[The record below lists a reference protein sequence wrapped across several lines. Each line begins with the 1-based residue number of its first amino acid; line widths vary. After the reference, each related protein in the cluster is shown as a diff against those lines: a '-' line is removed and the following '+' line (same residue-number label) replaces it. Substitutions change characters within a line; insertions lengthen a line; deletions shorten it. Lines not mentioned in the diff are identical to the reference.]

1 MTAAGV
7 FDASAG
13 DPELDDLITSF
24 AAELAFHLVNL
35 AICIN
40 PVRIAVGGGMV
51 RSWERLRPHLERAL
65 SAGVPFPPELVVAQ
79 FPYDAPLLGAVALA
93 VDAARGRDDEAGE
106 LRDASPAR
114 ASPAARTGK
123 AHGVAV
129 TVGEDT
135 KYQNTMI
142 QDTRV

>member
-7 FDASAG
+7 FEASAG

-51 RSWERLRPHLERAL
+51 RSWERLRPQLEQAL

-93 VDAARGRDDEAGE
+93 VDAAQGHGEQHRGTSYDGLVRSHDRGADG
-106 LRDASPAR
+106 
-114 ASPAARTGK
+114 AAVPVSK
-123 AHGVAV
+123 
-129 TVGEDT
+129 DT
-135 KYQNTMI
+135 IYQDTMI
-142 QDTRV
+142 QGTMA